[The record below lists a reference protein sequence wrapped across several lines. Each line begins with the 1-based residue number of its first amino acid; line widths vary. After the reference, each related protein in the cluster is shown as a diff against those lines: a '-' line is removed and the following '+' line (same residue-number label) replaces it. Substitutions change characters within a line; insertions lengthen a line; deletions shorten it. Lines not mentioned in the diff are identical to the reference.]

1 MELKL
6 VEAFEIEDRKVARYE
21 IGSYQVKALTYSWGD
36 RVEVRGTNK
45 ERYLPE
51 IYCRTDDEGEILG
64 FEVQTTSYGALPVDE
79 IKKVVDGL
87 NEAIAVVEILTDRFV
102 NKTEGRG

>member
-6 VEAFEIEDRKVARYE
+6 IEAFAVEDRKVARYE
-21 IGSYQVKALTYSWGD
+21 IGGYKVRALTYSWGK
-36 RVEVRGTNK
+36 RVEVSSASK

-79 IKKVVDGL
+79 VKKVIDGL
-87 NEAIAVVEILTDRFV
+87 NDAIEVVDILTKAFV
-102 NKTEGRG
+102 KS